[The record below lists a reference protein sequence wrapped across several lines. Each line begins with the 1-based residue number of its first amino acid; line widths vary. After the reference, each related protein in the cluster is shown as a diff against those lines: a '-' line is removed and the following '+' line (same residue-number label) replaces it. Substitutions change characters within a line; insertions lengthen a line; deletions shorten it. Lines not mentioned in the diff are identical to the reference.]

1 MQSQQTQPQI
11 PVINVSQTNTDFPL
25 PMPAP
30 QKLPRGS
37 CDAISLHL
45 RSIGRIPL
53 LTHEEEITLGRAV
66 QEHRQLADIAEELT
80 LRSGGVEPSSEVWAA
95 EAGLTPRQLRQ
106 RLRLGQRAKQRMV
119 SANLRLVVAIAR
131 KYGQRQL
138 ELDDL
143 IQEGNLG
150 LIKAV
155 ERFDPT
161 RGYKFS
167 TYAYWWI
174 REGITR
180 AIADKSRT
188 IRLPVHVGENLS
200 KLRRAQQTLWQQ
212 LGRAP
217 SLEELAEAT
226 ELKPLDIQETLFRA
240 QQPISLQSQV
250 LGQEDSELLERLAC
264 QSLTPDGLVH
274 GHCLRQDIVSLLEE
288 LPEREAELLR
298 LRYGIARELP
308 MPLSAVAREMGITR
322 DTARGIERR
331 AMAAI
336 RDRSHRVVDYLEA

>member
-1 MQSQQTQPQI
+1 
-11 PVINVSQTNTDFPL
+11 
-25 PMPAP
+25 MPAP

-66 QEHRQLADIAEELT
+66 QEHRHLSEIAEELT
-80 LRSGGVEPSSEVWAA
+80 LRSGGVQPSSEVWAA
-95 EAGLTPRQLRQ
+95 EAGLPPRQLQQ
-106 RLRLGQRAKQRMV
+106 RLRLGDRAKQRMV

-131 KYGQRQL
+131 KYSQRQL

-174 REGITR
+174 REGISR

-200 KLRRAQQTLWQQ
+200 KLRRSQQALWQQ
-212 LGRAP
+212 HGRGP

-226 ELKPLDIQETLFRA
+226 GLKPLDIQETLFRA
-240 QQPISLQSQV
+240 QQPISLHSQP
-250 LGQEDSELLERLAC
+250 LGQEEGDLLERLAC
-264 QSLTPDGLVH
+264 QSLTPESLVH
-274 GHCLRQDIVSLLEE
+274 GHCLRQDVVALLEE
-288 LPEREAELLR
+288 LPEREADLLR

-331 AMAAI
+331 ALANI
-336 RDRSHRVVDYLEA
+336 RQISNKVSDYLEA